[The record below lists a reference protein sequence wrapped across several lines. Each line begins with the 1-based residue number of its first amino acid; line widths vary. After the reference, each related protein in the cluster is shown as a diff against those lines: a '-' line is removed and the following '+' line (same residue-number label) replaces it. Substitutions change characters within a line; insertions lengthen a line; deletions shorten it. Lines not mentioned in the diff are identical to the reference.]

1 MMERFRWLAAA
12 IAAHQGGKVVGRTR
26 LQKEIKLLQRKK
38 FPTDYS
44 YTIHFYG
51 PYSEGLQ
58 AEIGLLESLRLV
70 SEEPQTAQDGSPYF
84 ILQSLAGAARPDIMG
99 PFQKYID
106 LMEGADLT
114 VLELAATYDMFR
126 ATGSD
131 HKEATDRL
139 RRKKGK
145 KCEGGN
151 EEKALALLKQ
161 LDLPSK

>member
-12 IAAHQGGKVVGRTR
+12 IAAHEDGKVVGRTR

-51 PYSEGLQ
+51 PYSEALQ
-58 AEIGLLESLRLV
+58 TEIGMLESLGLV
-70 SEEPQTAQDGSPYF
+70 SEQPQTAQDGSPYF
-84 ILQSLAGAARPDIMG
+84 ILQSLAGAASPYVIR
-99 PFQKYID
+99 PFQKYIE
-106 LMEGADLT
+106 LMEDSDLT
-114 VLELAATYDMFR
+114 ALELAATYDMFR

-131 HKEATDRL
+131 HKEATERL

-145 KCEGGN
+145 KCDDGN
-151 EEKALALLKQ
+151 EEKAIELLKQ
-161 LDLPSK
+161 LDLPSR